1 MLGKIEGKRR
11 RGQKMMRRLDSIT
24 DSVDVNL
31 NKLWDIVKGKETCS
45 AEVHEVADSDM
56 TEQLNN
62 NKAL

>member
-1 MLGKIEGKRR
+1 
-11 RGQKMMRRLDSIT
+11 MMRRLDSIT

-31 NKLWDIVKGKETCS
+31 NKLWDIVKGKEPCS

>member
-1 MLGKIEGKRR
+1 
-11 RGQKMMRRLDSIT
+11 MMRRLDSIT

-45 AEVHEVADSDM
+45 AEVHEVADLDM